1 MQVEGCCWQV
11 SKNVGK
17 VQNDTGQNIKWM
29 RKLAEVDKF
38 CKLTQT
44 AELTEDDISHAGSL
58 IQFSFI

>member
-1 MQVEGCCWQV
+1 MQVDGCCWQV

-44 AELTEDDISHAGSL
+44 AKLTEDDISHAA
-58 IQFSFI
+58 